1 YRYFNDA
8 GIGEQSRRGRGLL
21 LVIDTALDRVRL
33 EVSTSLEGVYTDA
46 FVAYVQNRQM
56 TPFFRESRVADGILA
71 TTELIVGRA
80 QEAGAGLAF
89 APPMAPARMGGG
101 ATTAAGIG
109 AGRAEAPSAARA
121 GEASAPTETSGL
133 GPLEIVDL
141 YLRAMAAR
149 DARRDLPFYSAA

>member
-1 YRYFNDA
+1 LASAGDSPAAFIDDRSSLLSAPQRTGIAQYHAALLDGHDIDYRVLTLDDGGDINRSSYRYFNDA

-80 QEAGAGLAF
+80 QEAEAG
-89 APPMAPARMGGG
+89 
-101 ATTAAGIG
+101 
-109 AGRAEAPSAARA
+109 
-121 GEASAPTETSGL
+121 
-133 GPLEIVDL
+133 
-141 YLRAMAAR
+141 
-149 DARRDLPFYSAA
+149 